1 MRCELIRALT
11 TIPVAKVM
19 HRGHLGAIERAFVW
33 FESVLEWPMIDVR
46 YDLTARDVNII
57 HVTAQ
62 LYLLISVN
70 HSHCQ
75 SIVLMFLTHR
85 PVALCLAYANVKHH
99 DKHDDGCY
107 TSQKWRW
114 RCL

>member
-1 MRCELIRALT
+1 
-11 TIPVAKVM
+11 M

-75 SIVLMFLTHR
+75 SIVLMSSHSSSCR
-85 PVALCLAYANVKHH
+85 ALPGLRQCKAP
-99 DKHDDGCY
+99 
-107 TSQKWRW
+107 
-114 RCL
+114 